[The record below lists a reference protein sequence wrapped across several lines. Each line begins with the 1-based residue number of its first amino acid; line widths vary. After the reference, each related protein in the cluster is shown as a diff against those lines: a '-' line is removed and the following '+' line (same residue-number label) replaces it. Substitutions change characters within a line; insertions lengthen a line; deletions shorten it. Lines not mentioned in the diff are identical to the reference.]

1 MADTVTGET
10 GGRAIHHL
18 TGADYQM
25 AEKSLEVQLERVK
38 EFLKAGCGLY
48 KSVNAKQEGFAN
60 SHRCVSFRDP
70 TGCSVQGKG
79 ERQPP

>member
-48 KSVNAKQEGFAN
+48 KSVNA
-60 SHRCVSFRDP
+60 
-70 TGCSVQGKG
+70 
-79 ERQPP
+79 